1 MAELLVTDIANIAN
15 EYSLTA
21 FSEDRYPNNKN
32 YDITT
37 GQLTALKT
45 VKVILT
51 KKTGEKDDYEKESL
65 QDDDEDRCMVS
76 EIDTVISYNKNNDND
91 NDNDNDNKSYIQNS
105 TIQTPSLS
113 VTYDDNKRIHLL
125 EQEIAELRKKKS
137 KSKNL
142 IDFTNVLF
150 NKNPHSKILDKRAII
165 LNYAS
170 MNESTLTMEDLEACE
185 DDEIDNMYDAIK
197 NYHEVNKKKII
208 VTNIIAILIS
218 VLEQLLVKLG
228 FEEIRGL
235 SKDINSSMMVMEIGT
250 DCEILAT
257 RMGIANNPIINIS
270 LFILKIFISRINI
283 L

>member
-1 MAELLVTDIANIAN
+1 MAELLVTDIKNIAN
-15 EYSLTA
+15 EYSLTT
-21 FSEDRYPNNKN
+21 FSEDKYPNNKN

-51 KKTGEKDDYEKESL
+51 TKTGGEKDNYEKESL
-65 QDDDEDRCMVS
+65 QDEDENDRYIVS
-76 EIDTVISYNKNNDND
+76 EIDTVMTNNKDEND
-91 NDNDNDNKSYIQNS
+91 DNDNKNYIQNS
-105 TIQTPSLS
+105 IIQTPSLS
-113 VTYDDNKRIHLL
+113 ITYDDNKRVHLL
-125 EQEIAELRKKKS
+125 EQEIAELKKKKT

-142 IDFTNVLF
+142 IDFTNILF
-150 NKNPHSKILDKRAII
+150 NKNPNSKALDKRVII

-185 DDEIDNMYDAIK
+185 DDEINNMYEAIK

-208 VTNIIAILIS
+208 VTNIIAIIIS
-218 VLEQLLVKLG
+218 VIEQILVKLG

-250 DCEILAT
+250 DCEIIANK
-257 RMGIANNPIINIS
+257 MGVANNPIMNIS

>member
-15 EYSLTA
+15 EYSLTS

-51 KKTGEKDDYEKESL
+51 KKTDEKDDYEKESL
-65 QDDDEDRCMVS
+65 QDDDEDRCCMVS
-76 EIDTVISYNKNNDND
+76 EVDTVISYNKDHD
-91 NDNDNDNKSYIQNS
+91 DNDNDNKNYIQSNNM
-105 TIQTPSLS
+105 QTPSLS
-113 VTYDDNKRIHLL
+113 VTYDENKRFHLL
-125 EQEIAELRKKKS
+125 EEEIANLKKKTR
-137 KSKNL
+137 SKNL
-142 IDFTNVLF
+142 IDFTAILF
-150 NKNPHSKILDKRAII
+150 KNPHSKILDKRAII

-185 DDEIDNMYDAIK
+185 DEEIDNMYEAIK

-218 VLEQLLVKLG
+218 VLEQVLVKLG